1 MHTIPQVAAS
11 ADLYIK
17 VDNMKTLTTWVP
29 TSLWKFPRSF
39 SGSPCSSRYFF
50 SFSPLRPESQR
61 TGIQDGKGSTEIQR
75 MGFHMGSIW
84 LDQIWADHTRT
95 RWDEQIKQNLQK
107 KTSWKHDLENPWRS
121 FMILQCCCS
130 SMYDPM
136 QSFYKMV
143 GPCWPWSNKK
153 PPLASAAACCAPAPT
168 SESPGAGRASSCSAS
183 WSRAP
188 KDRNTGWERYHRNPK
203 EGGSTW

>member
-1 MHTIPQVAAS
+1 MDRAWYSMIHHDTATILIHFVGNSTSGIPF
-11 ADLYIK
+11 YR
-17 VDNMKTLTTWVP
+17 VP
-29 TSLWKFPRSF
+29 YGFDMVRSDM
-39 SGSPCSSRYFF
+39 SR
-50 SFSPLRPESQR
+50 PHKNEMR
-61 TGIQDGKGSTEIQR
+61 
-75 MGFHMGSIW
+75 
-84 LDQIWADHTRT
+84 WADQTKPS
-95 RWDEQIKQNLQK
+95 EK

-121 FMILQCCCS
+121 FMILQCFCS
-130 SMYDPM
+130 SMYDPV

-153 PPLASAAACCAPAPT
+153 PPLASAAACCAPAPS

>member
-1 MHTIPQVAAS
+1 MPNLTKSESISLHIYMHTIPQVAAS

-75 MGFHMGSIW
+75 MGFRMGSIW

-107 KTSWKHDLENPWRS
+107 KDHEN
-121 FMILQCCCS
+121 MILKIHE
-130 SMYDPM
+130 DP
-136 QSFYKMV
+136 
-143 GPCWPWSNKK
+143 
-153 PPLASAAACCAPAPT
+153 
-168 SESPGAGRASSCSAS
+168 S
-183 WSRAP
+183 WSFSVFVHPCMILCKA
-188 KDRNTGWERYHRNPK
+188 
-203 EGGSTW
+203 STKW